1 MIKIDK
7 RGKRILISSEEPL
20 RGLKSAVPGA
30 YQTVQGSWTVPL
42 SIESCKL
49 LKTKYDGQLEA
60 GNELK
65 RWIRGV
71 VDSRTYMDTLSKARN
86 ARLEYLPKVAPRLV
100 RAMRSRKFQRV
111 GVRFIADNP
120 ASLLADDPGLGKTLE
135 AMGGILEAQVP
146 GPYLVCAP
154 KTAATSVWKREIE
167 RFLPREHRAIVLPEL
182 WYDRDRKI
190 RLTKYGPTTW
200 LIVHPEILL
209 VSSHWVCGESIEIRG
224 RKSRKNHIKICGKKT
239 PEGSKQRKTL
249 DCGHIRGP
257 KTQTIQEPKYP
268 KLFDIKWG
276 AIILDE
282 SHESLIVRKG
292 TRTQRRRGLDTLKLR
307 QDGIKLAISGT
318 PFNSKPHQLWGT
330 LNWLD
335 PVNYPAFYRWAE
347 LSYTMGGYGGY
358 EVGELRA
365 DREDMLWDSLSA
377 IVLRRTKA
385 EVAKDLPPK
394 MHMGEPLNPAD
405 KDSPVGV
412 WLPMEGDQ
420 ERAYREM
427 EEQAV
432 TELDSGRLETI
443 YAIEELTRLK
453 QLACAYG
460 DIDLRWVN
468 LKCQKIKGHDELFPD
483 CSGWTVHRVQKQFY
497 TPKMPSNKM
506 GWIKDSLEEWGYP
519 RNPIDKV
526 VIVSFYSGIL
536 REFARQIDSH
546 FKSKNGRLLCTGITG
561 KTPAKKRPEIIDA
574 FNSTARDTPQIMMLN
589 VRAGGVAITIDS
601 ADRMIFVSETG
612 IPDQQLQAEDRIHRV
627 SNPRNCMYYYLR
639 SEGTVDV
646 GTALVNEGMKRD
658 SHRLLDGRRGIEYL
672 RQVISLGHQA

>member
-1 MIKIDK
+1 MINIDK
-7 RGKRILISSEEPL
+7 RGKRVVIKSQEPL
-20 RGLKSAVPGA
+20 RGLKSSVPGA
-30 YQTVQGSWTVPL
+30 YQTAEGYWTVPL

-49 LKTKYDGQLEA
+49 LKAKYGTQLVA

-71 VDSRTYMDTLSKARN
+71 VDSRVYMSGLASSRN
-86 ARLEYLPKVAPRLV
+86 AKLEVLPRVAPLLV
-100 RAMRSRKFQRV
+100 RAMRKRKYQRV

-120 ASLLADDPGLGKTLE
+120 ATLLADDPGLGKTLE
-135 AMGGILEAQVP
+135 AMGGVLEAEVP

-167 RFLPREHRAIVLPEL
+167 RFLPAEHRAIVLPEL
-182 WYDRDRKI
+182 WYERDRKI
-190 RLTKYGPTTW
+190 RLTKYGKTTW
-200 LIVHPEILL
+200 MIVHPEVLL
-209 VSSHWVCGESIEIRG
+209 VPSYWVCAE
-224 RKSRKNHIKICGKKT
+224 CGKRT
-239 PEGSKQRKTL
+239 PEGSKQRKML
-249 DCGHIRGP
+249 DCKHVRNE
-257 KTQTIQEPKYP
+257 KTKTITEPKYP
-268 KLFDIKWG
+268 KLFDVTWG
-276 AIILDE
+276 AVILDE

-292 TRTQRRRGLDTLKLR
+292 VRTQRRRGLDTLKVR
-307 QDGIKLAISGT
+307 KDGIKLAMSGT

-335 PVNYPAFYRWAE
+335 PVNHPAFYRWAE

-358 EVGELRA
+358 EVGELRP
-365 DREDMLWDSLSA
+365 DREGMLWDSLSS
-377 IVLRRTKA
+377 IVLRRTKG

-394 MHMGEPLNPAD
+394 QEMGEPLNPAD
-405 KDSPVGV
+405 KDSPVGI

-420 ERAYREM
+420 ERAYHEM
-427 EEQAV
+427 EERAV
-432 TELDSGRLETI
+432 AELDSGRLETI

-468 LKCQKIKGHDELFPD
+468 IKCQKIKGHDALYPR

-497 TPKMPSNKM
+497 TPKAPSNKLN
-506 GWIKDSLEEWGYP
+506 WIKDSLEEWGYP
-519 RNPIDKV
+519 RHPIDKV

-546 FKSKNGRLLCTGITG
+546 FKSKNGQLLCTGITG

-574 FNSTARDTPQIMMLN
+574 FNRTGRDTPQIMMLN

-627 SNPRNCMYYYLR
+627 SNPRNCFYYYLR

-646 GTALVNEGMKRD
+646 GIALDNQSMKRD
-658 SHRLLDGRRGIEYL
+658 SHRLLDGRRGVAYL
-672 RQVISLGHQA
+672 RDIINLSHSKA